1 MFEISD
7 LKEKKLPDLQ
17 EIAQSLGM
25 KKFKTLKK
33 EELIYRI
40 IDFQAENPAPIQ
52 PPQVANT
59 QEEKKEKTT
68 GKAKKKEARPP
79 KENNKK
85 DSQLKENK
93 PVAVE
98 NKDTSLKTTGKT
110 PEQPSKENKGK

>member
-40 IDFQAENPAPIQ
+40 IDFQAENPATILSEKETKPS
-52 PPQVANT
+52 
-59 QEEKKEKTT
+59 EEGEKKVKP
-68 GKAKKKEARPP
+68 ANAAP
-79 KENNKK
+79 K
-85 DSQLKENK
+85 
-93 PVAVE
+93 
-98 NKDTSLKTTGKT
+98 
-110 PEQPSKENKGK
+110 SKENQDKRDKK